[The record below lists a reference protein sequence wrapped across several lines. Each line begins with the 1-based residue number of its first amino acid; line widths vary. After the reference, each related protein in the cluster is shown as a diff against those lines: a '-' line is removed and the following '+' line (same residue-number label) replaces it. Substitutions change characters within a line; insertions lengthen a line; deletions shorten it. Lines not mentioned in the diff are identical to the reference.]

1 MFEITEELLTDLTHL
16 KGDDLKIF
24 YLKYKQYQS
33 EKGNVLTSF
42 LNYKDF
48 KTNILNFLKIY
59 NTYTLK

>member
-24 YLKYKQYQS
+24 YLKYKQYQY